1 MLFKT
6 VLFILLVLLSCRERG
21 GEEPFIDLTRATWIA
36 CANEAQRFTG
46 VWLEQENCRSVL
58 DFPVLPTSLF
68 HVKSGKGLQAF
79 VLRARFALTPEQ
91 RESLTTP
98 ALYFPGLGEYWEIYL
113 NGRLIERSHNLSDVM
128 ATADF
133 VAPGFVRG
141 HVLPFPATDLKEEND
156 LLIHTVGFAPG
167 PWTTNR
173 FLGLGVSSGYLLG
186 QLSAV
191 LEKRSDLLALA
202 LYGSYIL
209 FGLYH
214 ILLFLLQRR
223 QTYNLYFG
231 LFSLSLASFLFFFS
245 YFSYE
250 IFSDSGRILQLTYIM
265 QPLALSFFLLFLN
278 AFFYPEKQLRM
289 VLLSLVL
296 NGIIVL
302 SLLLLPYRFY
312 QALLQLW
319 YLFVIPQLLFLIY
332 FTGQSIVRKRED
344 AIPLAS
350 GFLFAVL
357 FMIWDILDTLFF
369 FSGVRLMTYGHLS
382 IVLVLT
388 GTLARRHS
396 RMSRRAED
404 LAHDMERRVQD
415 RTLELHRAWGQLE
428 RAYRTAERS
437 HNEIEK
443 LNDLNRTLNNTADYD
458 EVLVHIFAFIER
470 VFQIEGAWLFHV
482 RGGGFSLAQLS
493 SESLN
498 RYSDET
504 ILFFTDHSFLAE
516 AGGVVG
522 ESIRRKKP
530 QYMRRIDPARAITA
544 FDLAVVE
551 KLKLESVLVLPLLTG
566 GSVIA
571 VLLLTRYREKL
582 RLGKEEIRSIMRF
595 CDQVAG
601 VLSTASLFAQV
612 KEERSKSDALLRNI
626 FPAAIAEELRTSG
639 RVRPRRHDS
648 VTVLFTDFKS
658 FTSETE
664 NMPIEELVEDLD
676 AVFEQFDRIC
686 ARYGIEKLKTIG
698 DSYMAAG
705 GLTVSNH
712 THPVDTVLA
721 AMEIMDFAQ
730 QVHEIRQA
738 IAGSTFWS
746 MRIGIHTGPVISG
759 VIGQTRF
766 AYDIWGD
773 AVNVASRM
781 ESSGEPGR
789 INLSQDTYD
798 LIKYFFECESRG
810 SIPIKNHG
818 SKEMFFLTGIRHRL
832 SSRQPGRLPDENF
845 HKLYQDLKAGARLA
859 FRSEL
864 EGRQRRDG

>member
-1 MLFKT
+1 MYKI
-6 VLFILLVLLSCRERG
+6 ILIVSLVIFSCRENYR
-21 GEEPFIDLTRATWIA
+21 EDFLDLTKETWIA
-36 CANEAQRFTG
+36 CYNEDRQFPPVR
-46 VWLEQENCRSVL
+46 EDQKNCQSVL
-58 DFPVLPTSLF
+58 EFPVHPAGLF
-68 HVKSGKGLQAF
+68 HLSGGEDLHAF
-79 VLRARFALTPEQ
+79 ALRARF
-91 RESLTTP
+91 SLDAAQMEKLHIP
-98 ALYFPGLGEYWEIYL
+98 AFYFPALGEYWEIYL
-113 NGRLIERSHNLSDVM
+113 NGRLIDRSHNLSILF
-128 ATADF
+128 AEGLL
-133 VAPGFVRG
+133 PPPRFVRG
-141 HVLPFPATDLKEEND
+141 HVLPFSVAELKEENQ
-156 LLIHTVGFAPG
+156 LLIHVAGYGPG
-167 PWTTNR
+167 SRWTANR
-173 FLGLGVSSGYLLG
+173 FLGLGVSAGYVLG
-186 QLSAV
+186 PLSRV
-191 LEKRSDLLALA
+191 LQKRSDLIGLA
-202 LYGSYIL
+202 LYGSYVL

-214 ILLFLLQRR
+214 MLLFLLQRR
-223 QTYNLYFG
+223 QRYNLYFG
-231 LFSLSLASFLFFFS
+231 LFSLSLAAFLFFFS
-245 YFSYE
+245 YHSYE
-250 IFSDSGRILQLTYIM
+250 LFNDGGKILQWTYIL
-265 QPLALSFFLLFLN
+265 QPFALSFFLLFLN
-278 AFFYPEKQLRM
+278 AFFVPQKVLSLLR
-289 VLLSLVL
+289 VSLVL
-296 NGIIVL
+296 NGLIVL
-302 SLLLLPYRFY
+302 ALLIFPYRLY
-312 QALLQLW
+312 QTILQLW
-319 YLFVIPQLLFLIY
+319 YLFVIPQLLFLIW
-332 FTGQSIVRKRED
+332 FMVQSVWRKRED
-344 AIPLAS
+344 ALAIA
-350 GFLFAVL
+350 GGLLFAVT
-357 FMIWDILDTLFF
+357 FMVWDILDTLLFF
-369 FSGVRLMTYGHLS
+369 TGVRLMTYGHLA

-396 RMSRRAED
+396 RMSRHAED
-404 LAHDMERRVQD
+404 SALDMEKRVQE

-443 LNDLNRTLNNTADYD
+443 LNDLNRVLNNTADYD

-470 VFQIEGAWLFHV
+470 VFRIEGAWLFHV
-482 RGGGFSLAQLS
+482 RGGCFSLAQLS

-504 ILFFTDHSFLAE
+504 ILFFTENSFSAE
-516 AGGVVG
+516 AGSVIG
-522 ESIRRKKP
+522 ESISRKRP
-530 QYMRRIDPARAITA
+530 QYMRRIDPERATSV
-544 FDLAVVE
+544 FDRAVVE
-551 KLKLESVLVLPLLTG
+551 KLKIESVLVLPLLTG

-571 VLLLTRYREKL
+571 VLLLTRYKERL

-626 FPAAIAEELRTSG
+626 FPAAIAEELRTAG
-639 RVRPRRHDS
+639 RVRPRRHES

-721 AMEIMDFAQ
+721 AMEIMDFAE

-738 IAGSTFWS
+738 IAGSTFWR
-746 MRIGIHTGPVISG
+746 MRIGIHTGPVVSG

-789 INLSQDTYD
+789 INLSRDTYD
-798 LIKYFFECESRG
+798 LIKYFFDCESRG

-832 SSRQPGRLPDENF
+832 SSAQVGRLPDANF
-845 HKLYQDLKAGARLA
+845 HKLYQELKSGARLA

-864 EGRQRRDG
+864 DNRQRSSP